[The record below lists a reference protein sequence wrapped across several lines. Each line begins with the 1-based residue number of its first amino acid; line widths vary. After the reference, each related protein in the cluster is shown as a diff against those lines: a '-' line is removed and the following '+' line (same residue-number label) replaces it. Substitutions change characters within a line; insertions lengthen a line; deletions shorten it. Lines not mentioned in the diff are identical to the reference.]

1 MGRCLPSRHARS
13 LSLAITSVNSVLT
26 ALIAVL
32 SLTFAWVRGGLRLET
47 YTHTQDEKTESIESV
62 RSFLSELQ
70 TWSAVWTRLRPG
82 DRARYSELTIRAQC
96 PICQLDK
103 LPICHPPLAAS
114 PVTDTTKEP
123 TDSSRPGMELER

>member
-47 YTHTQDEKTESIESV
+47 YTHTQDEKTESREV
-62 RSFLSELQ
+62 
-70 TWSAVWTRLRPG
+70 
-82 DRARYSELTIRAQC
+82 
-96 PICQLDK
+96 CQV
-103 LPICHPPLAAS
+103 LPFGTADMECCVDPA
-114 PVTDTTKEP
+114 TT
-123 TDSSRPGMELER
+123 G